1 MAHAR
6 LTGLVT
12 NVSDPRSGTSDKG
25 NSWNLTTAT
34 VLVGGVSTTEVSY
47 DHTKVAPI
55 RALDSIDILVELGS
69 FNGRP
74 QLRYAAV
81 WDEAKSALISDTLAA
96 AS

>member
-12 NVSDPRSGTSDKG
+12 NVSDPRSGTSEKG
-25 NSWNLTTAT
+25 NTWNLTTAT
-34 VLVGGVSTTEVSY
+34 VLVGGVSTTEVSF
-47 DHTKVAPI
+47 DHTRVAPV
-55 RALDSIDILVELGS
+55 RVMDSIDILVELGS

-74 QLRYAAV
+74 QLRHAGL
-81 WDEAKSALISDTLAA
+81 WDDARASLISDTIAA

>member
-12 NVSDPRSGTSDKG
+12 NVAQPRSGTSAKG
-25 NSWNLTTAT
+25 VDWASTTLT

-47 DHTKVAPI
+47 DHTKVPPI
-55 RALDSIDILVELGS
+55 PPMAAIDILVELGVY
-69 FNGRP
+69 NNTP
-74 QLRYAAV
+74 QLRYAGV
-81 WDEAKSALISDTLAA
+81 WDDAKASLISDTLAA